1 MSPSRLSRIATLFGV
16 VVATL
21 GAVAIQSYEVSQT
34 QAQAPVIVQLERVEI
49 VGHREAVVALA
60 QGRAAR

>member
-16 VVATL
+16 IVATV
-21 GAVAIQSYEVSQT
+21 GAFAIQTYEVS

-49 VGHREAVVALA
+49 IGQRETVVALT
-60 QGRAAR
+60 QVRATR